1 MLFTVIV
8 CGTDIS
14 PPLKGRRAHTPAHAH
29 ARTRVFWISLYIGA
43 WRALLIL
50 WLSSV
55 LNRIVFKYFSG
66 LCFVAE
72 NVCWV
77 CPLIVTTDRPS
88 SSFEAAHFLR
98 NGQHATRHTSL
109 PHHTPPWS
117 SLPHHFAGTA
127 SSHCFADTASF
138 SGVYHSLHR
147 SSEFILWCYSFYFW
161 KDVHMFSQFISCP
174 TTLHYAR
181 RFHTDLLM
189 PLVTAVFTILCTTLV
204 SSFCSA
210 IHFDFEKLSKCF
222 SQFISSP
229 HHTPLLLSFPHRF
242 VILLIRT
249 VFQQYLHSGLVSSF
263 FSAIHFVF
271 EKISKCFS

>member
-14 PPLKGRRAHTPAHAH
+14 PPLKGRRTHMPAHAH

-66 LCFVAE
+66 LFFVAE
-72 NVCWV
+72 NVRWV

-88 SSFEAAHFLR
+88 LGFEAAHFLR
-98 NGQHATRHTSL
+98 NGQHATRHNS
-109 PHHTPPWS
+109 PSHHTPPWP
-117 SLPHHFAGTA
+117 SLPHR
-127 SSHCFADTASF
+127 FADTASSHRF
-138 SGVYHSLHR
+138 ADTASVSGVYHSLHR
-147 SSEFILWCYSFYFW
+147 FSEYVLWCYSFYFW
-161 KDVHMFSQFISCP
+161 KIVQMF
-174 TTLHYAR
+174 
-181 RFHTDLLM
+181 
-189 PLVTAVFTILCTTLV
+189 
-204 SSFCSA
+204 
-210 IHFDFEKLSKCF
+210 F
-222 SQFISSP
+222 SIYQLP

-242 VILLIRT
+242 AIALMWT

-263 FSAIHFVF
+263 CGALHFVF
-271 EKISKCFS
+271 E